1 MSTPVQVTPTTKVQ
15 PVKVAKKKPPKE
27 ESRANWLVRL
37 VLAIVVIGFLIP
49 TIGLFVTSFRPRDDA
64 GSTGWWTA
72 LFNPFSSEWTLQNYS
87 DVISGGMGNAFVN
100 SIAVTIPATVIPILI
115 AAMAAYAFTFI
126 EFPGRDTLFI
136 VVVGLLVAWLALVRV
151 RVDHDGVHL
160 QRTGRWRTYR
170 WHDEVVAVGWQPDA
184 GRRRL
189 LVACIVARPKPLVLA
204 PVRSGDAAEVARR
217 LEAIDA
223 VAPSGC
229 VRVDDEVVEPSG
241 VLAWWARHPRAAK

>member
-1 MSTPVQVTPTTKVQ
+1 MHRGALATGLVV
-15 PVKVAKKKPPKE
+15 VAMGLAPAGG
-27 ESRANWLVRL
+27 RWWARL
-37 VLAIVVIGFLIP
+37 
-49 TIGLFVTSFRPRDDA
+49 
-64 GSTGWWTA
+64 
-72 LFNPFSSEWTLQNYS
+72 PF
-87 DVISGGMGNAFVN
+87 
-100 SIAVTIPATVIPILI
+100 
-115 AAMAAYAFTFI
+115 
-126 EFPGRDTLFI
+126 

-229 VRVDDEVVEPSG
+229 VRVDDAVVEPSG